1 MKYLFFFLLVA
12 NMASAQ
18 QLPAS
23 PVNLAN
29 ELLAMVKQKQE
40 VKQYV
45 SALEQVSP
53 EALNTALYSDDV
65 KLAFWI
71 NIYNAFIQIKLK
83 EDSNAYANRS
93 KFFKSRTIIIAGQK
107 LSFDDIEHGILR
119 SGKVKWSLGYL
130 NNPFLSKFI
139 KSAQVHE
146 LDWRIHFALNC
157 GAMSCPLVEFY
168 DAKDIRKQLENSTNL
183 FLMFESAYDST
194 TNEMKL
200 PKLFRWFKGDFG
212 GKKGI
217 YKLLE
222 TREYIPVG
230 SKPKLV
236 YTEYDWSLAPA
247 KFR

>member
-1 MKYLFFFLLVA
+1 MKYLFLFLLVA

-40 VKQYV
+40 VKQFV
-45 SALEQVSP
+45 GALEQVSP
-53 EALNTALYSDDV
+53 EALSTALYSDDV

-71 NIYNAFIQIKLK
+71 NIYNAFIQIKLQ

-93 KFFKSRTIIIAGQK
+93 KFFKSRTIILAGQK

-119 SGKVKWSLGYL
+119 SAKVKWSLGYL
-130 NNPFLSKFI
+130 NNPFLSKYI
-139 KSAQVHE
+139 KSAKVHE

-217 YKLLE
+217 YKILE

>member
-1 MKYLFFFLLVA
+1 MRQLFLFLFCS
-12 NMASAQ
+12 NMAFGQA
-18 QLPAS
+18 LPSNPIGLAS
-23 PVNLAN
+23 
-29 ELLAMVKQKQE
+29 ELLALVKQKQD

-45 SALEQVSP
+45 TALSQIKAE
-53 EALNTALYSDDV
+53 ELNTALYNDDV

-71 NIYNAFIQIKLK
+71 NIYNAYIQIKLQ

-139 KSAQVHE
+139 KSAQVKE

-168 DAKDIRKQLENSTNL
+168 DVKDIRKQLENSTNL
-183 FLMFESAYDST
+183 FLMFETAYDST

-212 GKKGI
+212 GKNGI
-217 YKLLE
+217 YTLLE

-236 YTEYDWSLAPA
+236 YTEYDWSLAPS

>member
-1 MKYLFFFLLVA
+1 MKYLFLFLLVA

-53 EALNTALYSDDV
+53 EALHTALYSDDV

-83 EDSNAYANRS
+83 EDSDAYANRS

-200 PKLFRWFKGDFG
+200 PKLFRWFKGDFV

-217 YKLLE
+217 YNLLE